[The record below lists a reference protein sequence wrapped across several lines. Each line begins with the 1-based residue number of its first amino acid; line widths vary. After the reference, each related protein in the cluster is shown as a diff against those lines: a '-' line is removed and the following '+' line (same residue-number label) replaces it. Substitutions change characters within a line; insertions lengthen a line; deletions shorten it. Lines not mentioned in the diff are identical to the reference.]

1 MFICS
6 SKTGDES
13 FSCTDASPLAGIAL
27 KKKKKKNAK
36 NPWDTAVQTV
46 RWFMLNVAALC
57 PCCFEYTLFM
67 WLKLYKK
74 YFCNEFSALLFTFCY
89 PLQVSAHSSATSGR
103 QCHRCVPCNWGP
115 STNLTDKHNLCA
127 VSLCWAASCWWNGLN
142 KPTWSFWQSS
152 FLTWLLQCAAG
163 GLSLL
168 VGKRNI
174 LTNT

>member
-27 KKKKKKNAK
+27 SLSKKKKKTNEKK
-36 NPWDTAVQTV
+36 PWDTAMQTV
-46 RWFMLNVAALC
+46 RRFMLNVAALC

-89 PLQVSAHSSATSGR
+89 LLQVSAHSSATSGR

-127 VSLCWAASCWWNGLN
+127 VSPC
-142 KPTWSFWQSS
+142 
-152 FLTWLLQCAAG
+152 
-163 GLSLL
+163 
-168 VGKRNI
+168 
-174 LTNT
+174 